1 MTAFV
6 KSGEARCGSL
16 AIQYRYAAGSPRP
29 ANIATTGGQ
38 RTTTSR
44 SPRPAGPRARAPI
57 RLETTV
63 DRMIVTSVMM
73 ISLALRAITSY
84 SIPKNVELATECS
97 ACAARQDDGGYG
109 AKQNRSI
116 ESQRPTVDVFEIQ
129 LHPLFKRKVAA
140 TGNLPQASYAG
151 LHTKAPFLPR
161 QFHSHRIAH
170 RQRARADNAHVA
182 EQHVDQLRQL
192 IDAGL
197 AQPTTGARDPRIVA
211 DLENRAFCIKLDG
224 NCLHYEQ
231 GRKNEQQ
238 YDRGNQI
245 KNALGFGAPTEQRSA
260 VHRDDRHAVKI
271 DRLRS
276 RQLLRE
282 EIGQHVRRNSL
293 LFQQQHN
300 GFDLR
305 VLRFD
310 GQSDR
315 DFVDDFVGH
324 DARQVFDG
332 AEPWGVAVFRL
343 SKSDVGI
350 DVTKQFVSQVM
361 PLLQLGRKSSPAL
374 SGADD
379 YERFHVVPARAQP
392 AQIESQGDAHRGDQ
406 RQAER
411 AEDRHGPSI
420 DGRPSAEIRRY
431 QQRYRGDQNRARHF
445 FQFVAK
451 RA

>member
-197 AQPTTGARDPRIVA
+197 AQPTTGARDPRIVGILKIGPVFSFRCSSSSWPA
-211 DLENRAFCIKLDG
+211 SASRRIVRNFSMRNRRLFRPTRSCTKRIGPSESSLMAIAAITS
-224 NCLHYEQ
+224 
-231 GRKNEQQ
+231 
-238 YDRGNQI
+238 RGAKTNSRMI
-245 KNALGFGAPTEQRSA
+245 AETRS
-260 VHRDDRHAVKI
+260 KM
-271 DRLRS
+271 RLAS
-276 RQLLRE
+276 VRQLNNGALCIE
-282 EIGQHVRRNSL
+282 TIGT
-293 LFQQQHN
+293 
-300 GFDLR
+300 
-305 VLRFD
+305 
-310 GQSDR
+310 
-315 DFVDDFVGH
+315 
-324 DARQVFDG
+324 
-332 AEPWGVAVFRL
+332 P
-343 SKSDVGI
+343 SKSI
-350 DVTKQFVSQVM
+350 DCDRASFCGKRSDNMCVVIPCSSSINTTVSICV
-361 PLLQLGRKSSPAL
+361 
-374 SGADD
+374 
-379 YERFHVVPARAQP
+379 Y
-392 AQIESQGDAHRGDQ
+392 
-406 RQAER
+406 
-411 AEDRHGPSI
+411 
-420 DGRPSAEIRRY
+420 
-431 QQRYRGDQNRARHF
+431 
-445 FQFVAK
+445 
-451 RA
+451 